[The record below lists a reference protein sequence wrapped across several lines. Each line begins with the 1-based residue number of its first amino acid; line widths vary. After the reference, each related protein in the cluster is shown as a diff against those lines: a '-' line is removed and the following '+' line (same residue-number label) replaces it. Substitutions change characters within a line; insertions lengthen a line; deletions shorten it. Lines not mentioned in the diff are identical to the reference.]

1 MRTTELWLPSINFFI
16 YFATM
21 MQDPLQSEAFN
32 QQQAFY
38 ESQKSIPN
46 PRMTSDREEK
56 SAEDALWE
64 AEQLR
69 AGNMHLVVNRQMENY
84 QARMP
89 ENSPPSLL
97 QKARS
102 FIEAMVSVVKDAA
115 PTKEVYDERI
125 AICVECPAFEIA
137 IKNPRQIGH
146 CKACGCGKNPMSAL
160 AVKAGI
166 AKSSCP
172 KKLWPISVSPDASP
186 SSASPQAD

>member
-1 MRTTELWLPSINFFI
+1 
-16 YFATM
+16 M

>member
-1 MRTTELWLPSINFFI
+1 MWASELQLSQFNLFV

-21 MQDPLQSEAFN
+21 SDPLQSDAFN

-38 ESQKSIPN
+38 ASQQAIPN
-46 PRMTSDREEK
+46 PRVVNNESEEK

-84 QARMP
+84 QLRMP

-115 PTKEVYDERI
+115 PNKEVYDERI

-137 IKNPRQIGH
+137 IKNPKQIGH

-166 AKSSCP
+166 AKSTCP
-172 KKLWPISVSPDASP
+172 KKLWPIQVSPDASP
-186 SSASPQAD
+186 SFSRRAE

>member
-1 MRTTELWLPSINFFI
+1 MRAPELWLSYFNLLV

-21 MQDPLQSEAFN
+21 SDPLQSEAYN
-32 QQQAFY
+32 QQEAFY
-38 ESQKSIPN
+38 KSQQAIPN
-46 PRMTSDREEK
+46 PRVTSNEREEK

-69 AGNMHLVVNRQMENY
+69 AGNMHLVINRQMEKY
-84 QARMP
+84 QAQMP

-115 PTKEVYDERI
+115 PSKEVYDERI

-137 IKNPRQIGH
+137 IKNPKQIGH

-166 AKSSCP
+166 AKSTCP
-172 KKLWPISVSPDASP
+172 KKKWPISVSPDALP
-186 SSASPQAD
+186 SSASPQAE